1 MGMTAKESAQSG
13 LTFLAKKA
21 KTAASFA
28 MRGSTKNVLDDNAI
42 AARSTDAI
50 NNVIQ
55 QVNNTYQK
63 NAAVEAEMRQG
74 SLEAVN
80 AVDNAN
86 KRSKF
91 MKFLFGEDAGYS
103 TAVGIATK
111 NNAQNMYLQEL
122 NDVDNFVHLTPEEYS
137 QHMNDK
143 RVAEI
148 NELYKDDPEATKIAM
163 TQWAAKSANL
173 AAAHTAKHMVWAQEQ
188 THQEGVRDALG
199 VIDESSILMDA
210 SNTPELVSK
219 GAQELSKLFAG
230 DYRYVAP
237 DGSVATPEAS
247 KAIQVT
253 AISEALANGNMFV
266 MKGLPEGFEN
276 TLSTTQRNKL
286 VQAKQQYD
294 NKIAQNGELIVE
306 KGLLSLEMGSVQGM
320 MQAITELNEQ
330 KIQLSGSTSSLEKW
344 NEDKRRL
351 LSSLNSLKD
360 KLAKEGAEDSL
371 ANQYYRKRE
380 QGDAG
385 GSGALWTK
393 KRQDAA
399 DDMVVMNAATMIA
412 RDTGEAEPQSLEEAI
427 DKVLVDKAA
436 MTVVAGRVSRF
447 KSVSPRFA
455 EAIKQAVLNLPTD
468 ENGMVTPEGRAVLDN
483 VQTLYRNGAA
493 EVRDAIG
500 EDASAMIEITM
511 ANRNSPWKE
520 IEHKRN
526 EYVKNRGV
534 ELTKA
539 DLGIPPDKTMRD
551 YVKDVVGQENLDI
564 GAAIHYEKALKT
576 GFRIYNGDL
585 QAAKNYVRQQME
597 YNNEQWRGNLVV
609 NSKLSN
615 VNVPEVL
622 NHLEDT
628 GLAQAII
635 ATRLPYQD
643 ESNPVNGFSK
653 LKDVQVE
660 VAAANGDV
668 IISSSQFSFPIV
680 INSIE
685 LQEISKKAKQN
696 KDAQR
701 NNEEA
706 AFRETMKQR
715 AAQYPA
721 WMGNRG
727 E

>member
-1 MGMTAKESAQSG
+1 MAMTAKEAATSG

-21 KTAASFA
+21 KTVASFA
-28 MRGSTKNVLDDNAI
+28 MRGNTKNTLDDSAI
-42 AARSTDAI
+42 QARSLDAL

-55 QVNNTYQK
+55 TVNNTYQK

-91 MKFLFGEDAGYS
+91 MKFMFGEDAGYA

-122 NDVDNFVHLTPEEYS
+122 NEVDNNVHLTPEEYM
-137 QHMNDK
+137 QRMNDK
-143 RVAEI
+143 RVEEI

-163 TQWAAKSANL
+163 TQWAGKAANL

-199 VIDESSILMDA
+199 LIDESSMLMDA

-219 GAQELSKLFAG
+219 GAQELSKLFAS

-306 KGLLSLEMGSVQGM
+306 KGLLSLEMGSIQGM

-330 KIQLSGSTSSLEKW
+330 KIQLSGSTSSMEKW
-344 NEDKRRL
+344 TEDKRRL
-351 LSSLNSLKD
+351 VGSLNALKD
-360 KLAKEGAEDSL
+360 KLSKEGAEDKL
-371 ANQYYRKRE
+371 AQEYYRKRE
-380 QGDAG
+380 NRDAG
-385 GSGALWTK
+385 GAGALWTK
-393 KRQDAA
+393 KRQEAA
-399 DDMVVMNAATMIA
+399 DDMVVINAATMIS
-412 RDTGEAEPQSLEEAI
+412 RDTGEAEPTSLEDAI

-436 MTVVAGRVSRF
+436 MTLVASRVSRF

-455 EAIKQAVLNLPTD
+455 EAIKQTVLNLPTD
-468 ENGMVTPEGRAVLDN
+468 ENGMLTADAKAMLDN

-500 EDASAMIEITM
+500 DDASAMIEITM
-511 ANRNSPWKE
+511 NNRNSPLKE

-526 EYVKNRGV
+526 EYAKNKGL

-539 DLGIPPDKTMRD
+539 DLGIPPDQTMRD
-551 YVKDVVGQENLDI
+551 YVARLVGQENMDV

-576 GFRIYNGDL
+576 GFRIYGGDL
-585 QAAKNYVRQQME
+585 NAARNYVKQQMQF
-597 YNNEQWRGNLVV
+597 NNDEWRGNLIV
-609 NSKLSN
+609 NSKLSD

-628 GLAQAII
+628 GLAQALIQ
-635 ATRLPYQD
+635 TRIPYQD
-643 ESNPVNGFSK
+643 SSNPMNGFGD
-653 LKDVQVE
+653 LRDVQIE
-660 VAAANGDV
+660 VAPANGDV
-668 IISSSQFSFPIV
+668 IISSSEFQFPIV
-680 INSIE
+680 MSATE
-685 LQEISKKAKQN
+685 LRDISTRAKKN
-696 KDAQR
+696 KDAQQAA
-701 NNEEA
+701 EEA
-706 AFRETMKQR
+706 AFRETMKQK
-715 AAQYPA
+715 AAQSPY
-721 WMGNRG
+721 WQGQQ
-727 E
+727 